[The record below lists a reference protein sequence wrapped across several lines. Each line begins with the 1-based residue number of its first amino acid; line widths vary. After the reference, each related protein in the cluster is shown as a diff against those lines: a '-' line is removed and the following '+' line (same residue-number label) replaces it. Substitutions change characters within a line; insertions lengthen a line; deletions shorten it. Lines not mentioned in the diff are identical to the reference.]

1 MTGPREELALTGR
14 PGTTTAHLLY
24 RTVRL
29 VAVTRNFPPPPGSA
43 SWDTTA
49 VTETAH
55 DLIDGER
62 GRKRLADAL
71 LRSTDEE
78 SFARILE
85 GAAVNFLR
93 DAARATDLGKVVLRV
108 AEILRSEDFRAHGGR
123 PPRWGLP
130 SGPDT
135 ASPADDDALGRAAMS
150 EPVVDVPAWTSDRRD
165 APIADRASLVRILRR
180 VLAAADGGL
189 TAAQAARAV
198 AARVDVRRS
207 PLTVEVGVLEGVAE
221 PPAGSDPG
229 DAAASAAEVSAL
241 FARLD
246 DRERIAVATFHE
258 PLPVAAQRLALGRS
272 QASLARQRVVRRLQ
286 RELGV
291 DLDSTDAFDAADA
304 DAAFLTA
311 RALRDLCVGWADTG
325 T

>member
-1 MTGPREELALTGR
+1 MTGPREELAFTGR
-14 PGTTTAHLLY
+14 PGTSTAHLLY

-29 VAVTRNFPPPPGSA
+29 VALARNFPPPTGSA
-43 SWDTTA
+43 SWDEDA

-71 LRSTDEE
+71 MRSTDEQ
-78 SFARILE
+78 SFARIVE

-108 AEILRSEDFRAHGGR
+108 AEILRSEDFQAHGGR

-130 SGPDT
+130 GGPDS
-135 ASPADDDALGRAAMS
+135 ASTADDDALGRAAMS
-150 EPVVDVPAWTSDRRD
+150 EPDVDVPAWTSERRD
-165 APIADRASLVRILRR
+165 APVADRASLVRILRR

-189 TAAQAARAV
+189 TAVQAARAV

-221 PPAGSDPG
+221 PPAGSDPA
-229 DAAASAAEVSAL
+229 DVAASAAEAGAL

-258 PLPVAAQRLALGRS
+258 PLPVAAQRLALRRS

-291 DLDSTDAFDAADA
+291 DLDGTDPLGAADA

-311 RALRDLCVGWADTG
+311 RALRDLCVWWAESG